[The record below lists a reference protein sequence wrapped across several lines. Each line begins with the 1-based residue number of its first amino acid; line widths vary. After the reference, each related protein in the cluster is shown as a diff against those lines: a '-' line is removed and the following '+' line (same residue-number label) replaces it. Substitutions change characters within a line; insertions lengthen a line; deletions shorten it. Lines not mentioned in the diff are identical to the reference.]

1 MRNLSLVVLAL
12 LLFTVSLNSV
22 RAENVSVSIAQYSV
36 RTPVALYRCCSANAN
51 LTVVYNGS
59 DHLVVG
65 IKDSSSG
72 NYLQGRLVL
81 NYPYANIQQTS
92 CHGLY
97 AIETLCNILT
107 RLDSGTLHLGFDF
120 TGPNRT
126 GNWNLEAV
134 AMLADSNFNPINSTV
149 SVSPFT
155 IIVYDM
161 ANVYVNAPASIGL
174 KLDGVSEEPGS
185 FQVALMVGSNH
196 TFSVPLIQVT
206 NSTSRLVLSWFGGY
220 GASYVTP
227 PFAHNDSGSVNV
239 SMHVLQDTNLT
250 ADYVKEYKVAVITGS
265 YNVTLTSIGPQWQPS
280 NWYQQGTLAYV
291 WTAPSPKP
299 MPGIIGLLEGKE
311 VLDGWYVN
319 GEFLNNL
326 IYASIPVSGP
336 LTIEARWHDDYTI
349 PITLTSILAIAV
361 CVLFLVTRTRR
372 RDPTKTTI

>member
-1 MRNLSLVVLAL
+1 MQRPYCLIMRNLSLVVLAL

-65 IKDSSSG
+65 IKDSSTG

-250 ADYVKEYKVAVITGS
+250 ADYVQEYKVAMMTS
-265 YNVTLTSIGPQWQPS
+265 PYNVTLAWPENGPPPWKPS
-280 NWYQQGTLAYV
+280 NWYQQGTFAYV
-291 WTAPSPKP
+291 WTVSSPQP
-299 MPGIIGLLEGKE
+299 IPGILGLLGGKE
-311 VLDGWYVN
+311 VFDGWYVN
-319 GEFLNNL
+319 GQYLNNL
-326 IYASIPVSGP
+326 IYA
-336 LTIEARWHDDYTI
+336 
-349 PITLTSILAIAV
+349 
-361 CVLFLVTRTRR
+361 
-372 RDPTKTTI
+372 